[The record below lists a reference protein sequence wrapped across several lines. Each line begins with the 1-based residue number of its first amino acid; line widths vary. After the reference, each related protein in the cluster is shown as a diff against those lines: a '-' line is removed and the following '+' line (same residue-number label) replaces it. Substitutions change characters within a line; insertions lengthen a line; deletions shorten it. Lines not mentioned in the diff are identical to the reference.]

1 MIVFISWSGPL
12 SREVAELLAS
22 WLPEVI
28 QEVEPWISTRDI
40 QKGSIWSEEIN
51 KALATT
57 VGILCV
63 TQDNKNEPWLLF
75 EAGGLFKGLTEAR
88 VCPLLIDLEPKDLE
102 QPLSRFQLTV
112 PNKEDTGK
120 LLTTINAADP
130 EKGLSKER
138 LQKSFDRL
146 WPEFE
151 RAFQEIRSRYEKAAK
166 PPQRSV
172 EDMIV
177 EVLEISRALQRNS
190 EQLLQLSSEPVA
202 ATIEGGYSGY
212 SGYGRGRRFFLTPE
226 QMGNRGLQL
235 YSEVVERA
243 KAEAAAKEKRLKEQG
258 TKEERAKEER
268 PEKSD

>member
-112 PNKEDTGK
+112 PNKEDIGE
-120 LLTTINAADP
+120 LLTTINAADL

-151 RAFQEIRSRYEKAAK
+151 RAFQGIRSRYAKAAK
-166 PPQRSV
+166 PPQRSA

-190 EQLLQLSSEPVA
+190 ERLLEQWSEPVA

-212 SGYGRGRRFFLTPE
+212 SGYGRGGHFFLTPE
-226 QMGNRGLQL
+226 QTTNPALRL
-235 YSEVVERA
+235 YSEALAGA
-243 KAEAAAKEKRLKEQG
+243 KAEAAKKKRLKEQG